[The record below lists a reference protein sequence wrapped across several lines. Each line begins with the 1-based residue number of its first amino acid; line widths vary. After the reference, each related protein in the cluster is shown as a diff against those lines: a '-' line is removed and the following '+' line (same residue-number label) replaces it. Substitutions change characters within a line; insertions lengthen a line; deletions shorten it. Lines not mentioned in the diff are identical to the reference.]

1 MSVPAQ
7 AIPAQDI
14 PAPAVSVLVTTYNRA
29 ALLPRAIR
37 SVLEQDF
44 RDFELIVIDDASR
57 DETPDVMRTFSD
69 SRIRHLRNAENQGAA
84 HGDRAHVRRCIHELM
99 RGKYFIYLCDD
110 DYWLP
115 KNLLSRQVAA
125 FEKYPGLTMAVGAQA
140 HNYPRPLPKLAAN
153 NGIVYE
159 PVASISATTYH
170 TRNAFPS
177 GRIEGRRYLE
187 LLSDE
192 PMARNMLDGATL
204 FSREA
209 MLKARAFASDD
220 GARWQAGFEFKV
232 GPALFGDVFY
242 IDEPCVVAG
251 TGAEVAS
258 YRGSQ
263 RQHYIDCLTS
273 VNQAIANAL
282 PALPPKE
289 REAALELKRRFVHQL
304 TIGFLFNRIT
314 YKLGWQALNP
324 FDQSGMYGENVTFSL
339 AWRTLR
345 ANRAKLT
352 AGNFCTL
359 LLASTPSPV
368 LRAMY
373 TAVMACEATIGRL
386 LPVRAWLWRGLKRM
400 PGA

>member
-1 MSVPAQ
+1 MTSFPT
-7 AIPAQDI
+7 
-14 PAPAVSVLVTTYNRA
+14 VSVLITTYNRA
-29 ALLPRAIR
+29 GLLPRAIG
-37 SVLEQDF
+37 SVLAQDF
-44 RDFELIVIDDASR
+44 QDFELIVIDDASS
-57 DETPDVMRTFSD
+57 DETSEVMRAFND
-69 SRIRHLRNAENQGAA
+69 PRIRYVRNADNQGARS
-84 HGDRAHVRRCIHELM
+84 GDRVHVRRCIYELM
-99 RGKYFIYLCDD
+99 QGRYFIYLCDD

-115 KNLLSRQVAA
+115 NDLLRRQLEA
-125 FEKYPGLTMAVGAQA
+125 FSGYPFLSMVIGAQA
-140 HNYPRPLPKLAAN
+140 HSYPRPLPKLTAN
-153 NGIVYE
+153 NGIRYE
-159 PVASISATTYH
+159 PVPHISATTYH

-177 GRIEGRRYLE
+177 GLLAGQRYLE
-187 LLSDE
+187 LLADE
-192 PMARNMLDGATL
+192 PLARNILDGATL

-209 MLKARAFASDD
+209 MLKAQAFSSDE

-263 RQHYIDCLTS
+263 RQHYLDCLTS

-282 PALPPKE
+282 PALPPNG
-289 REAALELKRRFVHQL
+289 RDDALALKRRFVHQL

-314 YKLGWQALNP
+314 YKLGWQARNP
-324 FDQSGMYGENVTFSL
+324 FDQSGMYGENVTLSL

-345 ANRAKLT
+345 ASEAKMT

-359 LLASTPSPV
+359 MLASTPSPV
-368 LRAMY
+368 LRALY
-373 TAVMACEATIGRL
+373 AVVRVFEATIGRL

-400 PGA
+400 PDA